1 MDELSYL
8 SRPARRSQSTL
19 LSDLHG
25 LNRQFLS
32 LLLSDDQ
39 PETTA
44 GLDECI
50 RATLGSLNNMALERL
65 ATCPYSLFDV
75 RFGHAAIWREE
86 LAQDTPVTTPSQPIA
101 VSPTAGA
108 FVIATLLYTRQICQ
122 HHDDMARLLLGMTEE
137 TVQLLAA
144 QPLGKLTNCAFSG
157 RPALTARLHNH
168 PHFWPDLID
177 FVRDGTRERSLA
189 AHTLGMQHSAAKL

>member
-19 LSDLHG
+19 LGDLHG

-44 GLDECI
+44 GLDDCV
-50 RATLGSLNNMALERL
+50 RATLGSLNDMALERL

-75 RFGHAAIWREE
+75 RFGQADIWRDV
-86 LAQDTPVTTPSQPIA
+86 LASDAATAAPDQTVA
-101 VSPTAGA
+101 VSPSAGA
-108 FVIATLLYTRQICQ
+108 FVLATLLYTRQICQ

-137 TVQLLAA
+137 TVQLLGS
-144 QPLGKLTNCAFSG
+144 QPLGKLTNCAFGG

-189 AHTLGMQHSAAKL
+189 AHTLGMQHAAAKF